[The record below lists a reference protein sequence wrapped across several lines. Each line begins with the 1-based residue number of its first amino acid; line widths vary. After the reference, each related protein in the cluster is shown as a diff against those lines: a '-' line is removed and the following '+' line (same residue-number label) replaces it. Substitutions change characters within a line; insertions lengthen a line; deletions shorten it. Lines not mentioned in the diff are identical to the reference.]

1 MALKRIGL
9 ILALTACS
17 VSAPNISASAQPPDA
32 RQTATEYP
40 LAPAAPSGIVAAAD
54 ASLGYAYAGATD
66 RGAVRPKNE
75 DSFWVDGAHG
85 VFIVADG
92 MGGHEAGEVASSIA
106 AKTARDW
113 SSLPW
118 IVAASRVLPASR
130 TVWTVAAYHAANA
143 EIYAK
148 SRQNPDKRGMGTTA
162 VAAIVYG
169 RSADIL
175 NVGDSR
181 GYLFRD
187 GTLTQISKD
196 QSLLQAYID
205 KGMLKTPEEI
215 RDFPYKNIITQAM
228 GTQAQIVPDVFSVGV
243 RGGDAIL
250 LCSDGVT
257 NELTDSELAQIIAQS
272 GGNAPKAA
280 QDMIAAAKARGAR
293 DNVTA
298 VVVLFAP

>member
-1 MALKRIGL
+1 MALKKFGL
-9 ILALTACS
+9 ILALAAS
-17 VSAPNISASAQPPDA
+17 GVSAQIVSAWAQPPDA

-40 LAPAAPSGIVAAAD
+40 LAPAAPSGIVAPGG

-66 RGAVRPKNE
+66 RGIVRPKNE
-75 DSFWVDGAHG
+75 DSFWVDGARG

-106 AKTARDW
+106 AKTVRDW
-113 SSLPW
+113 SGFAW

-162 VAAIVYG
+162 VAAAVYG
-169 RSADIL
+169 RSADII

-181 GYLFRD
+181 GYLYRN

-205 KGMLKTPEEI
+205 KGVLKTPEEI

-228 GTQAQIVPDVFSVGV
+228 GTQAQIAPDVFSIGV

-257 NELTDSELAQIIAQS
+257 NELTDAELAHIIAQS
-272 GGNAPKAA
+272 GNDAQKAA
-280 QDMIAAAKARGAR
+280 QDMITASKARGAR

-298 VVVLFAP
+298 VVVRFAP